1 MFGIKRGNRV
11 DWDAVRACM
20 STEITS
26 PKQLADLVSEPGK
39 TVLVDFWAGW
49 CGPCRAL
56 AKELPAVQEEFGENF
71 TIAKVN
77 VDEQQELAAHFKV
90 TSIPMM
96 LAFKDGEAVK
106 MLVGAQPARSI
117 IEQLKPV
124 LS

>member
-1 MFGIKRGNRV
+1 
-11 DWDAVRACM
+11 M

-26 PKQLADLVSEPGK
+26 PQQLADLVAQSGQ

-77 VDEQQELAAHFKV
+77 VDEQQELAAAFNV

-96 LAFKDGEAVK
+96 LAFKDGKPVK
-106 MLVGAQPARSI
+106 VLVGAQPARSI
-117 IEQLKPV
+117 INELKPV
-124 LS
+124 LT

>member
-1 MFGIKRGNRV
+1 
-11 DWDAVRACM
+11 M

-26 PKQLADLVSEPGK
+26 PKQLADLVAEPGK

-56 AKELPAVQEEFGENF
+56 AKELPAVQAEFGDNF

-77 VDEQQELAAHFKV
+77 VDEQQELAAHFRV

-124 LS
+124 LT